1 MSFNG
6 TYEKELTFQADRRRA
21 TVEFIKIVSDLWYDK
36 SIEIV
41 LFRNQLIDRNV
52 SEILNLHEY
61 AGEFVQK
68 PISIFDSVEIVQAIQ
83 SLDIPPAKLDIGKL
97 TYEFHLEDQQHSDAK
112 AFISDKLKDAF
123 KNEEIQPK
131 DVVLYGFGRIGRL
144 VARELMTRTGKGA
157 QLRLRAIVTRGSVN
171 ATVLEKRASLLRNDS
186 VHGDFCGT
194 VVADIEN
201 EALIINGT
209 TVKII
214 SANAPEDID
223 YTTYGI
229 NNALIID
236 NTGAFR
242 DKEALT
248 RLLSSNGASKVLL
261 TAPGK
266 GIPNIV
272 HGVNHLE
279 NNPDEIDIFS
289 AASCTTNA
297 ITPILKA
304 MEDSY
309 GVVSGHLE
317 TIHAYTNDQNLVDN
331 FHNKY
336 RRGRAAAL
344 NMVITE
350 TGAGK
355 AVSKALPSL
364 EGKLTSNAIRVPVPN
379 GSLAIL
385 SLNLEKE
392 TSLDSINTIMKKYAL
407 EGDLVEQIK
416 YELSDELVS
425 SDIVGSSAPSIYDS
439 KATIVREDGKNAI
452 LYIWYDNE
460 YGYSHQV
467 IRLAKYISKVRRF
480 TYY

>member
-1 MSFNG
+1 MPVKD
-6 TYEKELTFQADRRRA
+6 TYEKELAFQADRRRA
-21 TVEFIKIVSDLWYDK
+21 TVEFIKILNDLWYDK
-36 SIEIV
+36 SIELVI
-41 LFRNQLIDRNV
+41 FRNPLIDRTV
-52 SEILNLHEY
+52 SDILNLHEY

-68 PISIFDSVEIVQAIQ
+68 PISIFDSVEIAKAINQ
-83 SLDIPPAKLDIGKL
+83 LDLPPAKLDIGKL
-97 TYEFHLEDQQHSDAK
+97 TYEYHLEDEKFSDALSFT
-112 AFISDKLKDAF
+112 ANKLKNAEDNNGI
-123 KNEEIQPK
+123 KPK

-144 VARELMTRTGKGA
+144 VARELMTKTGKGS
-157 QLRLRAIVTRGSVN
+157 QMRLRAIVTRGTID
-171 ATVLEKRASLLRNDS
+171 ATVIEKRASLLRNDS
-186 VHGDFCGT
+186 VHGDFTGT
-194 VVADIEN
+194 VTIDVKN
-201 EALIINGT
+201 EALVINGT
-209 TVKII
+209 TVNII
-214 SANAPEDID
+214 SANGPEEID
-223 YTTYGI
+223 YTKYDI
-229 NNALIID
+229 IDALVID

-242 DKEALT
+242 DKEALS
-248 RLLSSNGASKVLL
+248 RHLKAKGASKVLL

-279 NNPDEIDIFS
+279 HNPDNVDIFS

-297 ITPILKA
+297 ITPVLKA
-304 MEDSY
+304 IEDSY
-309 GVVSGHLE
+309 GVTSGHLE

-331 FHNKY
+331 FHKKY
-336 RRGRAAAL
+336 RRGRAAGL

-385 SLNLEKE
+385 NLELDRK
-392 TSLDSINTIMKKYAL
+392 TSVDAMNSLMKKYAL

-416 YELSDELVS
+416 YEMSDELVS

-439 KATIVREDGKNAI
+439 KATIVRADGKNTI

-467 IRLAKYISKVRRF
+467 IRLAKYVSKVRSY

>member
-1 MSFNG
+1 MGSND
-6 TYEKELTFQADRRRA
+6 TYEKELAFQADRRRA
-21 TVEFIKIVSDLWYDK
+21 TVEFIKTVSDLWYDN
-36 SIEIV
+36 SIELV
-41 LFRNQLIDRNV
+41 LFRNQLIDRKV

-68 PISIFDSVEIVQAIQ
+68 PISIFDSVEIAQAIKK
-83 SLDIPPAKLDIGKL
+83 LNLPPAKLDIGKL
-97 TYEFHLEDQQHSDAK
+97 TYEYHLEDQKYDNAT
-112 AFISDKLKDAF
+112 AFVAAKLKDAYNS
-123 KNEEIQPK
+123 KELEPK
-131 DVVLYGFGRIGRL
+131 DVILYGFGRIGRL
-144 VARELMTRTGKGA
+144 VARELMTRTGKGN
-157 QLRLRAIVTRGSVN
+157 QLRLRAIVTRGEIN
-171 ATVLEKRASLLRNDS
+171 ETVLEKRASLLRNDS
-186 VHGDFCGT
+186 VHGDFSGT
-194 VVADIEN
+194 VSVDVKN
-201 EALIINGT
+201 SALIINGT
-209 TVKII
+209 TVNII

-223 YTTYGI
+223 YTKYGI
-229 NNALIID
+229 NNALVID

-242 DKEALT
+242 DDKALE
-248 RLLSSNGASKVLL
+248 RHLKSKGVEKVLL

-266 GIPNIV
+266 GVPNIV

-279 NNPDEIDIFS
+279 HNPDEVKIFS

-297 ITPILKA
+297 ITPVLKA
-304 MEDSY
+304 VEDSF
-309 GVVSGHLE
+309 GVKSGHLE

-331 FHNKY
+331 FHKKY
-336 RRGRAAAL
+336 RRGRAAGL

-350 TGAGK
+350 TGAGQ

-364 EGKLTSNAIRVPVPN
+364 DGKLTSNAIRVPVPN

-385 SLNLEKE
+385 NLELEKE
-392 TSLDSINTIMKKYAL
+392 TSVDSMNTIMKKYAL

-416 YELSDELVS
+416 YEMSDELVS

-439 KATIVREDGKNAI
+439 KATIVRADGKNVI

-467 IRLAKYISKVRRF
+467 IRLAKYISKVRRY